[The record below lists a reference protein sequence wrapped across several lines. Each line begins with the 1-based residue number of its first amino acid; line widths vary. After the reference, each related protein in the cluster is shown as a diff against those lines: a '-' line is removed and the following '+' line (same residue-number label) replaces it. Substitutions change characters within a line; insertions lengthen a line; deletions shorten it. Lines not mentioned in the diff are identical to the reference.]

1 MSGAVNASCPDVARK
16 LAPSHQLV
24 FDVLLA
30 RHANG
35 HDDVTDSEIQEAL
48 ERLHAPRRFDRAWI
62 SGRVSEM
69 KHAGV
74 LLESVAKRHD
84 AHTQHIGAG
93 KVRATYI
100 PPGARGV
107 GAGGVAGCVIASAAA
122 GAGEGCY

>member
-1 MSGAVNASCPDVARK
+1 MSGPVIASRPDVARK

-35 HDDVTDSEIQEAL
+35 QVDVTDSELQEAL

-62 SGRVSEM
+62 SGRVAEM

-74 LLESVAKRHD
+74 LLESAAKRHD

-100 PPGARGV
+100 PPGARGAV
-107 GAGGVAGCVIASAAA
+107 TGRVIGSAAA
-122 GAGEGCY
+122 GVGEGCY